1 MNDGRNMQESDGNG
15 NVRLERQ
22 VRRYDCVTISDVT
35 GVGCHGDMDE
45 DLEFGEWVKWDEVK
59 PLLERLRELEE
70 KVKHA
75 EAKNGCLTPEGM
87 RTAAE
92 RERRRLVPI
101 VYKWAFP
108 NSKSGQ
114 HEEDMKELAEVMG
127 VEGGNWDRERSH
139 IAKAMELMRDSGASE
154 REYVVYATLSAALG

>member
-1 MNDGRNMQESDGNG
+1 MRDEPANEGT
-15 NVRLERQ
+15 VRLERL
-22 VRRYDCVTISDVT
+22 VRRFDCISDPFT
-35 GVGCHGDMDE
+35 DRPTMEETEFNGD
-45 DLEFGEWVKWDEVK
+45 WVSWSEVR

-70 KVKHA
+70 KVKRMKA
-75 EAKNGCLTPEGM
+75 ENGYPTFEDM

-101 VYKWAFP
+101 VYEWAFP
-108 NSKSGQ
+108 NSKPGQ
-114 HEEDMKELAEVMG
+114 HEDDMKELAEVMG

-139 IAKAMELMRDSGASE
+139 IAKAMELMRDSGANE

>member
-1 MNDGRNMQESDGNG
+1 MNTGDGSD

-22 VRRYDCVTISDVT
+22 VRRYDCVTTGDAW

-45 DLEFGEWVKWDEVK
+45 NIEFGEWVKWDEVK

-70 KVKHA
+70 KVKRMKA
-75 EAKNGCLTPEGM
+75 ENGYPTFEDM

-101 VYKWAFP
+101 VYEWAFP
-108 NSKSGQ
+108 NSKPGQ

-139 IAKAMELMRDSGASE
+139 IAKAMELMRDSGANE